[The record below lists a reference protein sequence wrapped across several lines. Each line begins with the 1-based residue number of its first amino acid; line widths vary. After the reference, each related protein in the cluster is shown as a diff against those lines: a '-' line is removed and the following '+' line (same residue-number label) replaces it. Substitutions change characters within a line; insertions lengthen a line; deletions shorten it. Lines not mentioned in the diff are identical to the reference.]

1 MDKERLHEL
10 WPDYVLGQLSDAQRN
25 EIDSYLEEYPEMKIE
40 MSDWDPLLEAL
51 DNNWSEPSNNMDAVF
66 YENLNAQAKAETKD
80 STTQPKV
87 FRLNPWFLGV
97 AASVVLVLGF
107 FIGTEW
113 NTEES
118 TNGETL
124 ITTNEK
130 LKAAEEETNELRTQ
144 LVISLADQP
153 TASKRLE
160 ALSEVKKLDTATDK
174 VIEALFKMLNTDPN
188 VNVRLAAVTSLS
200 KYVENPIV
208 REGLVMSITQQ
219 ESPLVQIAL
228 AELMVTLKEQK
239 SINSMETL
247 LKKPD
252 INEAVKMKL
261 EESIKEII

>member
-1 MDKERLHEL
+1 MDKETLHEL
-10 WPDYVLGQLSDAQRN
+10 WSDYVLGQLSETQMQ
-25 EIDSYLEEYPEMKIE
+25 EIASYLERHPEVKVE
-40 MSDWDPLLEAL
+40 LADWEPLMEAL
-51 DNNWSEPSNNMDAVF
+51 DAELEAPSQEMDKGFYTKLQEAMDESPKQESE
-66 YENLNAQAKAETKD
+66 
-80 STTQPKV
+80 TTKV
-87 FRLNPWFLGV
+87 FRLRPWAIGI
-97 AASVVLVLGF
+97 AASIVMALGF
-107 FIGTEW
+107 FLGKQW
-113 NTEES
+113 NTS
-118 TNGETL
+118 GAETQTL
-124 ITTNEK
+124 VSANEK
-130 LKAAEEETNELRTQ
+130 LKEAEQETNEVRTQ

-153 TASKRLE
+153 SASKRLE
-160 ALSEVKKLDTATDK
+160 ALSEVKKLDSATDK
-174 VIEALFKMLNTDPN
+174 VIEALFKMLNNDPN

-252 INEAVKMKL
+252 INKAVKEKL

>member
-1 MDKERLHEL
+1 MDKEKLHEL
-10 WPDYVLGQLSDAQRN
+10 WPDYVLGKVSKVEQEEIVSFLEKFPEVREELS
-25 EIDSYLEEYPEMKIE
+25 E
-40 MSDWDPLLEAL
+40 WDPIMGTLQAE
-51 DNNWSEPSNNMDAVF
+51 WEVPSNEMDRAF
-66 YENLNAQAKAETKD
+66 YEKLHSFVEEEAPQSNTKG
-80 STTQPKV
+80 KV
-87 FRLNPWFLGV
+87 HRLHPWMMGI
-97 AASVVLVLGF
+97 AASVVLILGF
-107 FIGTEW
+107 ALGKLFNSEGAVTENSLV
-113 NTEES
+113 NTH
-118 TNGETL
+118 
-124 ITTNEK
+124 EK
-130 LKAAEEETNELRTQ
+130 LKAAEEETHELRTQ

-153 TASKRLE
+153 SASKRLE
-160 ALSEVKKLDTATDK
+160 ALSEVKKLDSATDK
-174 VIEALFKMLNTDPN
+174 VIEALFKMLNNDPN

-252 INEAVKMKL
+252 INAAVKEKL